1 MTAYFDNSATTK
13 PCDEAVQAMTE
24 ALTDCWGNPSALHR
38 LGTEAHRRVEAA
50 RLAVARAL
58 GAEPDRVF
66 FTAGG
71 TEADNWA
78 VFSAAQKLGKRGKHI
93 ITTQI
98 EHHAILH
105 PMQELANR
113 GFEVTYLAPASD
125 GSVSLEA
132 LRAALRPDT
141 ILVSVMM
148 VNNEVGS
155 VMPIQSMAKLTHRLA
170 PNAIFHTDAVQG
182 FLKVPFRAS
191 ALEADLI
198 SVSSHKIHGP
208 KGAGALYIRKGLSLP
223 PYLHGGGQESGLRSG
238 TEAVPNILG
247 FGAACEAA
255 LPTLREDLAR
265 ENEIKEYI
273 RAGLSAMDGVVLNG
287 AQTAPHIVS
296 FAVPGVRS
304 QGLINCLQD
313 REVYVSAGSACAKG
327 HRSHVLEAM
336 GVSPNVIDGSVRASL
351 SRFTTEAEA
360 DYLVEAVAEA
370 AKRLR

>member
-1 MTAYFDNSATTK
+1 MFAYFDNSATTK
-13 PCDEAVQAMTE
+13 PCDEAVKAVLSAMTE
-24 ALTDCWGNPSALHR
+24 DWGNPSALHR

-50 RLAVARAL
+50 RLSVARAL

-78 VFSAAQKLGKRGKHI
+78 IFSAAKKLGKRGKHI
-93 ITTQI
+93 VTTQV
-98 EHHAILH
+98 EHHAVLH
-105 PMQELANR
+105 PMKELEAQ
-113 GFEVTYLAPASD
+113 GFEITYLAPEPD
-125 GSVSLEA
+125 GTVTPEA

-148 VNNEVGS
+148 VNNEVGA
-155 VMPIQSMAKLTHRLA
+155 VMPIQSMAKLTHRVA

-182 FLKVPFRAS
+182 FLKLPFRAS
-191 ALEADLI
+191 TLDADLI

-223 PYLHGGGQESGLRSG
+223 PFIHGGGQESGLRSG

-255 LPTLREDLAR
+255 LPTLREDLAH
-265 ENEIKEYI
+265 EIEIKERI
-273 RAGLSAMDGVVLNG
+273 RAGLSAIDGVVLNG
-287 AQTAPHIVS
+287 AQAAPHIVS
-296 FAVPGVRS
+296 FAIPGVRS
-304 QGLINCLQD
+304 QGIINCLQD

-336 GVSPNVIDGSVRASL
+336 GVAPKVIDGSVRASL
-351 SRFTTEAEA
+351 SRFTTEEEA
-360 DYLVEAVAEA
+360 DTLIEAVAEA
-370 AKRLR
+370 ARRLR

>member
-13 PCDEAVQAMTE
+13 PCEEAVAAMTS
-24 ALTDCWGNPSALHR
+24 ALTEDWGNPSSLHD
-38 LGTEAHRRVEAA
+38 LGIAAHRRLQAA
-50 RLAVARAL
+50 RLSVARAL
-58 GAEPDRVF
+58 GSEPDRVF
-66 FTAGG
+66 FTSGG

-78 VFSAAQKLGKRGKHI
+78 VFSAAQKLGKRGRHI

-98 EHHAILH
+98 EHHALLH
-105 PMQELANR
+105 AMRELESR
-113 GFEVTYLAPASD
+113 GFDVTYLAPEAD
-125 GSVSLEA
+125 GTVTADA

-141 ILVSVMM
+141 IFVSVMM

-155 VMPIQSMAKLTHRLA
+155 VMPISTLAKLTHRLA
-170 PNAIFHTDAVQG
+170 PNALFHTDAVQG

-191 ALEADLI
+191 TLEADLI

-255 LPTLREDLAR
+255 LPTLRADLAR
-265 ENEIKEYI
+265 ENDLKERV
-273 RAGLSAMDGVVLNG
+273 RAGLSSIEGVVLNG
-287 AQTAPHIVS
+287 AQAAPHVIS
-296 FAVPGVRS
+296 FGIPGLRS
-304 QGLINCLQD
+304 QGIINCLQD
-313 REVYVSAGSACAKG
+313 LGVYVSAGSACAKG

-336 GVSPNVIDGSVRASL
+336 GAAPAVIDGSVRASL
-351 SRFTTEAEA
+351 SRFTTQEEA
-360 DYLVEAVAEA
+360 DALVEAVREA
-370 AKRLR
+370 LRRLK